1 MHSQPGGMPHAP
13 PSFYLLL
20 SLLLVEPP
28 LSSDFQLRHYLT
40 SIIAS
45 VLNA

>member
-1 MHSQPGGMPHAP
+1 MHSQPLNALP
-13 PSFYLLL
+13 PSQ
-20 SLLLVEPP
+20 SLLAMILVEPP